1 MILVSNGSARFWN
14 GRASKATPFRVV
26 IFTLAKFSCH
36 FWHCRL
42 SVSLTQ
48 VHPFRHFILVL
59 RFSVPNDISIC
70 PAIFGQLIL
79 QTSSVSVRSVYPPSS
94 GRLCQNMMSRR
105 EPPCRI
111 ALAPYFFTFG
121 PHEAA
126 NYLCFCCV
134 SYIRFVAETRRM
146 YGTIHSVVS

>member
-1 MILVSNGSARFWN
+1 MATHQKLPRF
-14 GRASKATPFRVV
+14 ASSSLLQPSFLV
-26 IFTLAKFSCH
+26 IFGTLV
-36 FWHCRL
+36 L
-42 SVSLTQ
+42 SVDFLSISPQ

-59 RFSVPNDISIC
+59 RFSVPNISIC

-146 YGTIHSVVS
+146 YGTIHSVVSRTSF